1 MILTVQQD
9 EGGQR
14 LDRYIAD
21 HLADYTRSRAGKLV
35 RRGAVQVDGK
45 PVRPAH
51 TVRAGERIEIVRP
64 EPEPCTL
71 QGEPIPLDVLFE
83 DSDIIVVNKR
93 AGMVVHPAPGN
104 PNGTLVNALVHRW
117 RDDPPLIGGG
127 LRPGIVHRLDK
138 DTSGVMV
145 VARTDRAYQNLV
157 EQIRGRSAIRE
168 YVALVKGTIREHNGE
183 IDAPV
188 GRSIADRKR
197 MAVTGVRSR
206 SALTRFE
213 VLERFSSVTFVRVW
227 LQTGRTHQIRVHM
240 AYIGHPVVGDKTYK
254 RGRSDAM
261 EMLRR
266 AGVEL
271 GRQALHAAR
280 LSIAHPV
287 TGEAMQF
294 DAPMPEDFRAAVDV
308 LRAGCAEHPAQT

>member
-1 MILTVQQD
+1 
-9 EGGQR
+9 
-14 LDRYIAD
+14 
-21 HLADYTRSRAGKLV
+21 
-35 RRGAVQVDGK
+35 VQVDGK
-45 PVRPAH
+45 PVKPAH
-51 TVRAGERIEIVRP
+51 TVRAGERIEIVRQ

-104 PNGTLVNALVHRW
+104 PDGTLVNALVHRW
-117 RDDPPLIGGG
+117 RANPPLVGDD

-145 VARTDRAYQNLV
+145 VARSDRAYQSLV
-157 EQIRGRSAIRE
+157 EQIRDRSAVRE
-168 YVALVKGTIREHNGE
+168 YVALVEGTIREHSGE

-188 GRSIADRKR
+188 GRSVTDRKR

-213 VLERFSSVTFVRVW
+213 VCEHFGSATLVQVW

-240 AYIGHPVVGDKTYK
+240 AYIGHPVVGDKTYR
-254 RGRSDAM
+254 RGESGAM
-261 EMLRR
+261 ETLRR

-271 GRQALHAAR
+271 GRQALHAVR

-287 TGEAMQF
+287 TGSPMQF
-294 DAPMPEDFRAAVDV
+294 DAPMPADFRAAVDV
-308 LRAGCAEHPAQT
+308 LRAGYAQRSAQT